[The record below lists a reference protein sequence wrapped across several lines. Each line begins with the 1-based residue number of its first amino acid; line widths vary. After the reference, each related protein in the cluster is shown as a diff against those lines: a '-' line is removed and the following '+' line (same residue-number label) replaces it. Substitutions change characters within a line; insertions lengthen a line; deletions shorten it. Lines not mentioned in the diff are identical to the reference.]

1 MSFTLDGKVA
11 LVTGATGGG
20 IGRGASFALAK
31 NGAIVAVT
39 GRDLA
44 KTEGVAAEIRAAGG
58 RAEAFVC
65 DVSQLASIEHAVAE
79 VAGRLGRIDILLN
92 NAVQA
97 ALGQLLDVTEEAFAA
112 CYETGPL
119 ATFRMMKAAHP
130 HLKAAGDG
138 IIFNFMSSA
147 AVRWDMAGYGAYGAS
162 KAMVRVLGRAAAA
175 EWARDGIRVLTI
187 SPHAM
192 SPGLKWWTQSRPEE
206 AAAFVKT
213 IPMGRIGDPEKDIG
227 DAIVALCQPAFAYLT
242 GATIP
247 LDGGQANLD

>member
-1 MSFTLDGKVA
+1 MSFTLAGKVA

-31 NGAIVAVT
+31 RGAIVAVT

-44 KTEGVAAEIRAAGG
+44 KTEGVAADIRAAGG

-65 DVSQLASIEHAVAE
+65 DVSQLASIEAVVAE

-97 ALGQLLDVTEEAFAA
+97 ALGSLLDVTEEAFAA

-119 ATFRMMKAAHP
+119 ATFRMMKACHP

-138 IIFNFMSSA
+138 IIVNFMSSA
-147 AVRWDMAGYGAYGAS
+147 AVRWDMSGYGVYGAS

-192 SPGLKWWTQSRPEE
+192 SPGLKWWTENRPEE

-227 DAIVALCQPAFAYLT
+227 EAIVALCQPEFAYLT